1 LPSDSGQSF
10 APCRRIRRR
19 CEFDS
24 VFRAS
29 RQTGDWFTVHVRKNE
44 LGYARLG
51 IIASKKIMPRAVSRN
66 YAKRLIRD
74 AFRRNFPAELSLD
87 IVVSARRAVGREN
100 SGQIRTALMRLFS
113 RVAA

>member
-1 LPSDSGQSF
+1 
-10 APCRRIRRR
+10 
-19 CEFDS
+19 
-24 VFRAS
+24 
-29 RQTGDWFTVHVRKNE
+29 VRKNE

-74 AFRRNFPAELSLD
+74 AFRRNFPAELGLD
-87 IVVSARRAVGREN
+87 IVVSARRAVSREN
-100 SGQIRTALMRLFS
+100 SGLIRTALMQLFS